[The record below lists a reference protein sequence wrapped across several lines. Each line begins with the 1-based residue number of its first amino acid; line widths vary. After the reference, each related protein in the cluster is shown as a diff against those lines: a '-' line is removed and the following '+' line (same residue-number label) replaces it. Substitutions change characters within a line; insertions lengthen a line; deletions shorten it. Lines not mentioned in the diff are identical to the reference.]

1 MTEPGTSTSTPN
13 DSAQVNSALDSA
25 LVRVLP
31 EVFQV
36 AAATSPPLRA
46 LLAVAEDLH
55 RPVREILD
63 AVATIP
69 DPGRTPSSLVPFLS
83 RWVDLDWL
91 TLPDP
96 EAAGSAGA
104 GIPLVRQRDLIAAA
118 SQLSARRGTVD
129 GLTRFLQLAT
139 GVRGFTVQ
147 SVPGAFHIRV
157 GVPAAAAGQLEL
169 VRRIVKGSKPA
180 HVTDEV
186 VVLAEVAVVAD
197 GSGP

>member
-1 MTEPGTSTSTPN
+1 MTEPETSTSAPGAP
-13 DSAQVNSALDSA
+13 DGSA
-25 LVRVLP
+25 LVKVLP

-36 AAATSPPLRA
+36 VAATSPPLRA

-69 DPGRTPSSLVPFLS
+69 DPALAPPSLVPFLS

-91 TLPDP
+91 TLPDA
-96 EAAGSAGA
+96 EAGGSRGA
-104 GIPLVRQRDLIAAA
+104 GIPLARQRDLIAAA
-118 SQLSARRGTVD
+118 SRLSARRGTVD
-129 GLTRFLQLAT
+129 GLIRFLHLAT
-139 GVRGFTVQ
+139 GVRGFTVEP
-147 SVPGAFHIRV
+147 VPGAFHIRV
-157 GVPAAAAGQLEL
+157 GVPLAAAEQLEL

-186 VVLAEVAVVAD
+186 AVVAE
-197 GSGP
+197 SAGP

>member
-1 MTEPGTSTSTPN
+1 MTEPGPSASAPGASERSAL
-13 DSAQVNSALDSA
+13 DGSAQDNSAL
-25 LVRVLP
+25 LKVLP

-63 AVATIP
+63 TVAKIP
-69 DPGRTPSSLVPFLS
+69 DPGQAPSSLIPFLS

-96 EAAGSAGA
+96 EAAGSVGA
-104 GIPLVRQRDLIAAA
+104 AIPLARQRDLIAAA
-118 SQLSARRGTVD
+118 SRLSARRGTVD
-129 GLTRFLQLAT
+129 GLTWFLNLAT
-139 GVRGFTVQ
+139 GVRGFTVEA
-147 SVPGAFHIRV
+147 VAGAFHIRV
-157 GVPAAAAGQLEL
+157 GVPADAASQLEL

-186 VVLAEVAVVAD
+186 AVVAE
-197 GSGP
+197 SGKP